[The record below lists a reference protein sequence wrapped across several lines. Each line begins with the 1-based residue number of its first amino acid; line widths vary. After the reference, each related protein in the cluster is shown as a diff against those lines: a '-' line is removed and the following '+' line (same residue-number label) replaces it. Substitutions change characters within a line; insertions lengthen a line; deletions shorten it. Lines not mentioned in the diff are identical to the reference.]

1 MVGNGTNFPRTDVPE
16 KDKNDAWKSR
26 FLDSAENILKNYN
39 PARLRM
45 TKFFMGYNGRTD
57 TNGLKWLTETY
68 GQLNRGKY
76 RPYYLTRK
84 NIDLLHGEYLK
95 RPLSA
100 TVTTINS
107 DAVNNKIQQQ
117 DFIRGAMHAR
127 DEIAAVKDKAGVD
140 VMEGIPIPKDETEFE
155 KMSFKDRCEDIAQII
170 CDNQLIDL
178 DVKKKLGDGF
188 KDLEITNFA
197 YFQIERNEKGD
208 IELHKIDPRD
218 AIFEAIEG
226 DDYLEKSPIMGCRK
240 ALSVHQILLQ
250 YELTTEQRNTLNNAR
265 ENYNQYIGAD
275 GLSRGYM
282 SYQNGDLLCDVIHI
296 VWKSVKPTYY
306 KKVAKTHPMYKELY
320 EMGIDL
326 SPEDV
331 NDMEIDA
338 VDYEK
343 NIAYHEKNI
352 KKGYYEIVTKYS
364 EDEYEATRIG
374 GIIDVNMR
382 RTFFQ
387 KHSVDKPS
395 KILNS
400 YYTGYVHGRIN
411 GETISLYQIME
422 VYGDLFDII
431 KYQQTREVAKIK
443 GKSLAIDRAGLGQNQ
458 KLTDMMYKWA
468 NDNVL
473 EWDSSAAGNLGNRS
487 LDPANMFKEIDSG
500 LGDSFRDLVM
510 VEMNVIN
517 SLNQI
522 TGISENRTGVTA
534 ASSTATAQQADI
546 SNSRT
551 ITEGLFYG
559 YSGCAKRVV
568 KAIVDASALSWAYF
582 KTDKAEQILGSEKF
596 SFLQST
602 IELAY
607 RDYGVHIE
615 DGSKYMEITQ
625 KLQSL
630 TEVALNA
637 KEIHLSDAM
646 NVMLAETL
654 AQKKQ
659 FLRSA
664 LDRTMQIAQQQ
675 MQAEQQ
681 AAAQMQEQQLQTQV
695 QISQEDR
702 EDREKNEKEN
712 IILKGEVQKD
722 VNAAKQEGDMH
733 LQNQKIQGDII
744 TKTQLSS
751 K

>member
-1 MVGNGTNFPRTDVPE
+1 MVGTFQSWPREDIPQ
-16 KDKNDAWKSR
+16 KDKNNAWLSSHLDA
-26 FLDSAENILKNYN
+26 AENILKNYN

-117 DFIRGAMHAR
+117 DFIRGAMIAR
-127 DEIAAVKDKAGVD
+127 DELAAVKDKAGVD

-296 VWKSVKPTYY
+296 VWKSVRVEYTKVVPKSKTQLYYDPTDEPLDFPMDA
-306 KKVAKTHPMYKELY
+306 AKYEANKE
-320 EMGIDL
+320 
-326 SPEDV
+326 
-331 NDMEIDA
+331 
-338 VDYEK
+338 
-343 NIAYHEKNI
+343 YHDTNE
-352 KKGYYEIVTKYS
+352 KKGLYKVVTKYM

-473 EWDSSAAGNLGNRS
+473 EWDSSAAGNLGNRN

-637 KEIHLSDAM
+637 KEVHLLDAM
-646 NVMLAETL
+646 NIMLAETL

-659 FLRSA
+659 YLKSA

-675 MQAEQQ
+675 MQAEQES
-681 AAAQMQEQQLQTQV
+681 AAQMQQQALQTQV
-695 QISQEDR
+695 QIAADDR
-702 EDREKNEKEN
+702 EDRQQQSSSE

-744 TKTQLSS
+744 TKTQLPNKSI
-751 K
+751 